1 VRTPWKR
8 GEWSSADARLG
19 LAIAAGTLPLLL
31 VMGGQHLDQLIG
43 RWPSHHEGSFLK
55 TTDRIHLRVHRCN
68 FNVRNAVTFHAPMR
82 VLPLSAAA
90 LTAGLLA
97 LLPQQARAL
106 ELLYINGSILTM
118 AGKRPSYVEALGV
131 DNGRIVYAGP
141 RDRGLA
147 LRTATTRIIDLQG
160 KALLPG
166 FIDGHSHYIN
176 SLLVAN
182 QCKLYAPPAGPGKD
196 VPSILAALKT
206 CASERGLKQG
216 ELLIGYGY
224 DDTVMPGGRL
234 LNRGDLDE
242 AFPGNPVRI
251 DHVSMH
257 GAVLN
262 SLALNKYGISAAT
275 PTPAGG
281 VIVRKPGSQEP
292 WGLIMETAYLP
303 VVEQSEA
310 LTAQQEVDW
319 SRSGQ
324 MLYAQT
330 GITTAQDGATHLA
343 QIETIKRA
351 SDAGA
356 NLIDVVAYPF
366 ITDLDKVLAVIPVSQ
381 WGRYSKRFKIGGVKM
396 TIDGSPQGR
405 TAFFSTPYLT
415 GGPSGEKNWRGEPTF
430 PQDLVDQAMS
440 KVYGLGVPL
449 LAHTNG
455 DAAIDMFLRAYEST
469 RKGDFTRPW
478 NVTTIHTQ
486 FLRKDQIPSFV
497 KYGIRPSFYTLHT
510 YYFADAHI
518 ANRGRQ
524 QASFISP
531 MRDAIAAGLRPT
543 NHTDFVVA
551 PLDQLFMLWSAVNR
565 VSRSGE
571 TIGPDQRVSPYE
583 GLKAMT
589 AWAAE
594 QYGEQASKGT
604 LEVGKLADLVI
615 LERNPLQVAPMA
627 IKDIKVVET
636 IKEGVTIYPLPPGA
650 LQPIAAASST
660 KTYRLTAHSCD
671 MDDVNQAAG
680 REWTLVS
687 LLGQPVTTASA
698 PTLRAAAGR
707 LTIFGGVNRLNGSVA
722 LVGDQVVIGDLAST
736 KMTGPPDRMAL
747 EERFAGTLRTVNRFH
762 VRGSRLELLRDET
775 VVATFR
781 ARN

>member
-1 VRTPWKR
+1 MK
-8 GEWSSADARLG
+8 
-19 LAIAAGTLPLLL
+19 
-31 VMGGQHLDQLIG
+31 
-43 RWPSHHEGSFLK
+43 
-55 TTDRIHLRVHRCN
+55 
-68 FNVRNAVTFHAPMR
+68 FHAPMKAIPLG
-82 VLPLSAAA
+82 VAALSA
-90 LTAGLLA
+90 GLVA
-97 LLPQQARAL
+97 LLPLPAWAL
-106 ELLYINGSILTM
+106 ERLYINGSILTM
-118 AGKRPSYVEALGV
+118 AGERPSYVEALGV
-131 DNGRIVYAGP
+131 ENGRIVFTGP

-147 LRTATTRIIDLQG
+147 LRTASTRIIDLQG

-206 CASERGLKQG
+206 CASERGLKKG

-262 SLALNKYGISAAT
+262 SLALKKYGISAST

-292 WGLIMETAYLP
+292 WGLIMETAFLP

-310 LTAQQEVDW
+310 ITAQQEVDW
-319 SRSGQ
+319 SRAGQ

-330 GITTAQDGATHLA
+330 GITTAQEGASHLP
-343 QIETIKRA
+343 QIATIKRA

-366 ITDLDKVLAVIPVSQ
+366 ITDLDKVQAFIPVSQ
-381 WGRYSKRFKIGGVKM
+381 WGRYNNRFKIGGVKI

-405 TAFFSTPYLT
+405 TAFFTTPYLT
-415 GGPSGEKNWRGEPTF
+415 GGPAGEKDWRGEPTF
-430 PQDLVDQAMS
+430 PQDLVDKAVS

-455 DAAIDMFLRAYEST
+455 DAAIDMFLKAYASA
-469 RKGDFTRPW
+469 RKGDFSRPW
-478 NVTTIHTQ
+478 NVTTIHSQ

-531 MRDAIAAGLRPT
+531 MRDAINASLRPT

-571 TIGPDQRVSPYE
+571 TIGPDQRVSPFE

-594 QYGEQASKGT
+594 QYGEQENKGT

-615 LERNPLQVAPMA
+615 LERDPLQVAPNA
-627 IKDIKVVET
+627 IKDINVVET
-636 IKEGVTIYPLPPGA
+636 IKEGVTIYP
-650 LQPIAAASST
+650 QPAAGLRPVTAAPST
-660 KTYRLTAHSCD
+660 KTYKWTAHSCD

-687 LLGQPVTTASA
+687 LLGQPVSTAKP

-707 LTIFGGVNRLNGSVA
+707 LTIFGGINRLNGSVA
-722 LVGDQVVIGDLAST
+722 LVRDQVVIGDLAST
-736 KMTGPPDRMAL
+736 RMAGPPELMAL